1 MNADAADE
9 HRYSYINTVSYA
21 IIGAAQRVSSALGVG
36 FLEKVYENALVWEL
50 RKARLEVASQVAYD
64 VLYDGHPVGTY
75 IPDLVVANRVIVEIK
90 AIPSLDSSI
99 KAQCINYLKVTDFPL
114 CLLLNF
120 GRPRLEFLRFVLT
133 R

>member
-9 HRYSYINTVSYA
+9 RRYTVINSVTYA
-21 IIGAAQRVSSALGVG
+21 IIGAAQRVSSGLGVG

-50 RKARLEVASQVAYD
+50 RKANLELACQVPYD
-64 VLYDGHPVGTY
+64 VLYDGHAVGTY
-75 IPDLVVANRVIVEIK
+75 IPDIVVANRVIVEIK
-90 AIPSLDSSI
+90 AVPSVDSSA
-99 KAQCINYLKVTDFPL
+99 KAQCINYLKVTGLPL

-120 GRPRLEFLRFVLT
+120 GRPRMEFSRFALT

>member
-1 MNADAADE
+1 MNADTADE
-9 HRYSYINTVSYA
+9 RGYSYINSVSYA
-21 IIGAAQRVSSALGVG
+21 IIGAAQRVSNGLGVG
-36 FLEKVYENALVWEL
+36 FLEKVYENALFWEL
-50 RKARLEVASQVAYD
+50 RKTQLEIACQSSYD
-64 VLYDGHPVGTY
+64 VLYDGHCVGTY

-90 AIPSLDSSI
+90 AVPSLDSSA
-99 KAQCINYLKVTDFPL
+99 KAQCINYLRVTGLPL